1 MQLRRCQA
9 PSRGPGESRRSAVAT
24 LGLVPPAP
32 LYLIAVIK
40 PDMAQAEAVAER
52 LRIMRDAT
60 REEPGNVLMELVVG
74 EDPDTWLML
83 EKFTSR
89 EAWEEHM
96 TLPHVTEGNVYL
108 ADKLREPT
116 ELRLYSEK

>member
-1 MQLRRCQA
+1 M
-9 PSRGPGESRRSAVAT
+9 SSGP
-24 LGLVPPAP
+24 LF
-32 LYLIAVIK
+32 LIAVIK
-40 PDMAQAEAVAER
+40 PDMAQAEVVGER

-60 REEPGNVLMELVVG
+60 REEPGNVFMELVVG
-74 EDPDTWLML
+74 EEADTWLML

-96 TLPHVTEGNVYL
+96 TLAHVTEGNAFL

-116 ELRLYSEK
+116 ELRFYVEK

>member
-1 MQLRRCQA
+1 M
-9 PSRGPGESRRSAVAT
+9 SSE
-24 LGLVPPAP
+24 P

-40 PDMAQAEAVAER
+40 PRMEIAEEVAAR

-60 REEPGNVLMELVVG
+60 REEPGNVFMDLVVG
-74 EDPDTWLML
+74 DEPDTWLML
-83 EKFTSR
+83 EKFVSR

-96 TLPHVTEGNVYL
+96 TLPHVADGNAFL

-116 ELRLYSEK
+116 ELRFYTER

>member
-1 MQLRRCQA
+1 M
-9 PSRGPGESRRSAVAT
+9 SSE
-24 LGLVPPAP
+24 P

-40 PDMAQAEAVAER
+40 PRMDQADVVVER

-60 REEPGNVLMELVVG
+60 REEPGNVFMELVVG
-74 EDPDTWLML
+74 EEPDTWLML
-83 EKFTSR
+83 EKFVSR

-96 TLPHVTEGNVYL
+96 TFPHVNDGNAFL

-116 ELRLYSEK
+116 ELRFYTER